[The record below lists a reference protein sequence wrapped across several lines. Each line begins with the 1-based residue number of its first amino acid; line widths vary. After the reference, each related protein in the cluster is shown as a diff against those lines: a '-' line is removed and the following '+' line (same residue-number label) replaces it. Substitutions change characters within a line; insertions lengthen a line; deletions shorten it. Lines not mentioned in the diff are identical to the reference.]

1 MAKENRGLKPSKKV
15 IRWNRSFVVLAA
27 LLVLVLGI
35 VGTTLAWLTDKTTD
49 LTNTFEYAKVSCE
62 VLEDVNEYNTQK
74 SNVRIQNTGNTDA
87 YIRATYVVT
96 IRDEEGNILYDAY
109 GTETFQKY
117 MKDLERKISDP
128 RWQKGKDGYWYYRLP
143 VAPDKETEAN
153 LFREMIGPAQIKI
166 NETTYAKTYIEILAS
181 AVQAMP
187 TNAVED
193 AWGATVQT
201 VLVPEDNSTINLLT
215 APGASSEIPG
225 N

>member
-49 LTNTFEYAKVSCE
+49 LTNTFEYAKVSCK
-62 VLEDVNEYNTQK
+62 VLETVNETKTQK
-74 SNVRIQNTGNTDA
+74 SDVRIQNTGNTDA
-87 YIRATYVVT
+87 YIRVTYVVT
-96 IRDEEGNILYDAY
+96 IRDDNGNILYDAY
-109 GTETFQKY
+109 ETEQFQNY
-117 MKDLERKISDP
+117 MDDLELWINDVF
-128 RWQKGKDGYWYYRLP
+128 WQKGIDGYWYYRLP
-143 VAPDKETEAN
+143 VPPNEETNN
-153 LFREMIGPAQIKI
+153 LFGISLISSLYIRI
-166 NETTYAKTYIEILAS
+166 NGTLRKTHIEILAS

-187 TNAVED
+187 TNAVTE

-201 VLVPEDNSTINLLT
+201 VTGENNSTINLLT
-215 APGASSEIPG
+215 APGASSDIPG

>member
-62 VLEDVNEYNTQK
+62 VLETVSDDRTTK
-74 SNVRIQNTGNTDA
+74 SDVRIKNTGNTDA
-87 YIRATYVVT
+87 YIRVTYVVT
-96 IRDEEGNILYDAY
+96 IRDDNGNILYDAY
-109 GTETFQKY
+109 ETEKFQKY
-117 MKDLERKISDP
+117 MENLESKISDAP
-128 RWQKGKDGYWYYRLP
+128 PWQRGSDGYWYYMLP
-143 VAPDKETEAN
+143 VAPNKETEAN
-153 LFREMIGPAQIKI
+153 LFRDKI
-166 NETTYAKTYIEILAS
+166 FPLFIEINGKKAETYVEILAS

-187 TNAVED
+187 TNAVTE

-201 VLVPEDNSTINLLT
+201 VTGENYTINLLT

>member
-49 LTNTFEYAKVSCE
+49 LTNTFEYAKVSCK
-62 VLEDVNEYNTQK
+62 VLETVNETKTQK
-74 SNVRIQNTGNTDA
+74 SDVRIQNTGNTDA
-87 YIRATYVVT
+87 YIRVTYVVT
-96 IRDEEGNILYDAY
+96 IRDDNGNILYDAY
-109 GTETFQKY
+109 ETEQFQNY
-117 MKDLERKISDP
+117 MDNLEHWINNDGF
-128 RWQKGKDGYWYYRLP
+128 WQKGIDGYWYYRLP
-143 VAPDKETEAN
+143 VPPNEETNN
-153 LFREMIGPAQIKI
+153 LFRISSISSLYIRI
-166 NETTYAKTYIEILAS
+166 NGTLRKTHIEILAS

-187 TNAVED
+187 TNAVTE

-201 VLVPEDNSTINLLT
+201 VTGENNSTINLLT
-215 APGASSEIPG
+215 APGASSDIPG

>member
-35 VGTTLAWLTDKTTD
+35 VGTTLAWLTYKTKD
-49 LTNTFEYAKVSCE
+49 LTNTFEYAKVSCNVEETFENNVKSE
-62 VLEDVNEYNTQK
+62 VKVK
-74 SNVRIQNTGNTDA
+74 NTGNTDA

-96 IRDEEGNILYDAY
+96 IRDKEGNILYDAY
-109 GTETFQKY
+109 ETEKFKNY
-117 MKDLERKISDP
+117 MADLERRINDDGS
-128 RWQKGKDGYWYYRLP
+128 WQEGTDGYWYYRLP
-143 VAPDKETEAN
+143 VPPNGETYK
-153 LFREMIGPAQIKI
+153 LFREKI
-166 NETTYAKTYIEILAS
+166 YSAHIEINGTGADTYIEILAS

-187 TNAVED
+187 TNAVTE

-201 VLVPEDNSTINLLT
+201 VQVPGRDYTINLLT
-215 APGASSEIPG
+215 SPGASADIPG

>member
-35 VGTTLAWLTDKTTD
+35 VGTTLAWLTDKTNALPNNFT
-49 LTNTFEYAKVSCE
+49 YAKVSCE
-62 VLEDVNEYNTQK
+62 VSEEVGENNTWK
-74 SNVRIQNTGNTDA
+74 NNVRIQNTGNTDA

-109 GTETFQKY
+109 ETEQFQKY
-117 MKDLERKISDP
+117 MENLKRKISTEP
-128 RWQKGKDGYWYYRLP
+128 YWQKGEDGYWYYRLP
-143 VAPDKETEAN
+143 VAPNEKTEE
-153 LFREMIGPAQIKI
+153 LFRDKI
-166 NETTYAKTYIEILAS
+166 FPLFIEINGKKAETYVEILAS

-187 TNAVED
+187 TKAVTE

-201 VLVPEDNSTINLLT
+201 VTGENNSTINLLT
-215 APGASSEIPG
+215 APGVSSEIPG

>member
-35 VGTTLAWLTDKTTD
+35 VGTTLAWLTDKTKD
-49 LTNTFEYAKVSCE
+49 LTNTFEYAKVSCNVEETFENNVKSE
-62 VLEDVNEYNTQK
+62 VKVK
-74 SNVRIQNTGNTDA
+74 NTGNTDA

-96 IRDEEGNILYDAY
+96 IRDKEGNILYDAY
-109 GTETFQKY
+109 ETEKFKNY
-117 MKDLERKISDP
+117 MADLERKINDDGS
-128 RWQKGKDGYWYYRLP
+128 WQEGTDGYWYYRLP
-143 VAPDKETEAN
+143 VPPNGETN
-153 LFREMIGPAQIKI
+153 KLFGEMIRSAYIEI
-166 NETTYAKTYIEILAS
+166 NGTVADTYIEILAS

-187 TNAVED
+187 TNAVTE

-201 VLVPEDNSTINLLT
+201 VQVPGRDYTINLLT
-215 APGASSEIPG
+215 APGASADIPG

>member
-35 VGTTLAWLTDKTTD
+35 VGTTLAWLTDKTKD

-62 VLEDVNEYNTQK
+62 VLETVNEDQTQK
-74 SNVRIQNTGNTDA
+74 SDVRIQNTGNTDA

-96 IRDEEGNILYDAY
+96 IRDKEGNILYDAY
-109 GTETFQKY
+109 ETEKFKNY
-117 MKDLERKISDP
+117 MADLERRINDDGS
-128 RWQKGKDGYWYYRLP
+128 WQEGKDGYWYYRLP
-143 VAPDKETEAN
+143 VAPNKETEK
-153 LFREMIGPAQIKI
+153 LFKTTIYSARIEI
-166 NETTYAKTYIEILAS
+166 NGTVADTYIEILAS

-187 TNAVED
+187 TNAVTE
-193 AWGATVQT
+193 AWKATVQT
-201 VLVPEDNSTINLLT
+201 VTGENYTINLLT
-215 APGASSEIPG
+215 APGASSGIPG

>member
-49 LTNTFEYAKVSCE
+49 LTNTFEYAKVSCK
-62 VLEDVNEYNTQK
+62 VLETVNETKTQK
-74 SNVRIQNTGNTDA
+74 SDVRIQNTGNTDA
-87 YIRATYVVT
+87 YIRVTYVVT
-96 IRDEEGNILYDAY
+96 IRDDNGNILYDAY
-109 GTETFQKY
+109 ETEQFQNY
-117 MKDLERKISDP
+117 MDDLELWINDVF
-128 RWQKGKDGYWYYRLP
+128 WQKGIDGYWYYRLP
-143 VAPDKETEAN
+143 VPPNEETNN
-153 LFREMIGPAQIKI
+153 LFRISSISSLYIRI
-166 NETTYAKTYIEILAS
+166 NGTLRKTHIEILAS

-187 TNAVED
+187 TNAVTE

-201 VLVPEDNSTINLLT
+201 VTGENNSTINLLT
-215 APGASSEIPG
+215 APGASSDIPG

>member
-35 VGTTLAWLTDKTTD
+35 VGTTLAWLTDKTKD
-49 LTNTFEYAKVSCE
+49 LTNTFEYAKVPCNVEETFENNVKSE
-62 VLEDVNEYNTQK
+62 VKVK
-74 SNVRIQNTGNTDA
+74 NTGNTDA

-109 GTETFQKY
+109 ETEQFQKY
-117 MKDLERKISDP
+117 MDNLESKISDP
-128 RWQKGKDGYWYYRLP
+128 RWQKGTDGYWYYRLP
-143 VAPDKETEAN
+143 VPPNGETYK
-153 LFREMIGPAQIKI
+153 LFREKI
-166 NETTYAKTYIEILAS
+166 YSAHIEINGTGADTYIEILAS

-187 TNAVED
+187 TNAVTE
-193 AWGATVQT
+193 AWGATVQP
-201 VLVPEDNSTINLLT
+201 VQVPGENYTINLLT
-215 APGASSEIPG
+215 APGVSSEIPG

>member
-35 VGTTLAWLTDKTTD
+35 VGTTLAWLTDKTKD
-49 LTNTFEYAKVSCE
+49 LTNTFEYAKVSCNVEETFENNVKSE
-62 VLEDVNEYNTQK
+62 VKVK
-74 SNVRIQNTGNTDA
+74 NTGNTDA

-109 GTETFQKY
+109 ETEQFQKY
-117 MKDLERKISDP
+117 MDNLESKISDP
-128 RWQKGKDGYWYYRLP
+128 RWQKGTDGYWYYRLP
-143 VAPDKETEAN
+143 VPPNGETYK
-153 LFREMIGPAQIKI
+153 LFREKI
-166 NETTYAKTYIEILAS
+166 YSAHIEINGTGADTYIEILAS

-187 TNAVED
+187 TNAVTE
-193 AWGATVQT
+193 AWGATVQP
-201 VLVPEDNSTINLLT
+201 VQVPGENYTINLLT
-215 APGASSEIPG
+215 APGVSSEIPG

>member
-35 VGTTLAWLTDKTTD
+35 VGTTLAWLTDKTKD

-62 VLEDVNEYNTQK
+62 VLETVTQTTK
-74 SNVRIQNTGNTDA
+74 SDVRIKNTGNTDA

-96 IRDEEGNILYDAY
+96 IRDYNGNILYDAY
-109 GTETFQKY
+109 ETETFQKY
-117 MKDLERKISDP
+117 MKDLEGKISTDP
-128 RWQKGKDGYWYYRLP
+128 YWQKGEDGYLYYRLP
-143 VAPDKETEAN
+143 VPPDGETHN
-153 LFREMIGPAQIKI
+153 LFGLGEIIDYAKIKI
-166 NETTYAKTYIEILAS
+166 NERTYAKTYVEILAS

-187 TNAVED
+187 TNAVEE
-193 AWGATVQT
+193 AWGATVQSVT
-201 VLVPEDNSTINLLT
+201 EGDSTINLLT
-215 APGASSEIPG
+215 APGVRPEIPG

>member
-35 VGTTLAWLTDKTTD
+35 VGTTLAWLTDKTKD

-62 VLEDVNEYNTQK
+62 VLETVTQTTK
-74 SNVRIQNTGNTDA
+74 SDVRIKNTGNTDA

-96 IRDEEGNILYDAY
+96 IRDYNGNILYDAY
-109 GTETFQKY
+109 ETETFQKY
-117 MKDLERKISDP
+117 MKDLEGKISTDP
-128 RWQKGKDGYWYYRLP
+128 YWQKGEDGYLYYRLP
-143 VAPDKETEAN
+143 VPPDGETHN
-153 LFREMIGPAQIKI
+153 LFGLGEIIDYAKIKI
-166 NETTYAKTYIEILAS
+166 NERTYAKTYVEILAS

-193 AWGATVQT
+193 AWAGAKVQT
-201 VLVPEDNSTINLLT
+201 VTVGDSTINLLT
-215 APGASSEIPG
+215 APGATPWTPG

>member
-35 VGTTLAWLTDKTTD
+35 VGTTLAWLTDKT
-49 LTNTFEYAKVSCE
+49 CE
-62 VLEDVNEYNTQK
+62 VSEEVGENNTWK
-74 SNVRIQNTGNTDA
+74 NNVTIQNTGNTDA

-109 GTETFQKY
+109 ETKDFKDY
-117 MKDLERKISDP
+117 MRGLESKISDAP
-128 RWQKGKDGYWYYRLP
+128 PWQRGSDGYWYYMLP
-143 VAPDKETEAN
+143 VAPNKETEAN
-153 LFREMIGPAQIKI
+153 LFRDKI
-166 NETTYAKTYIEILAS
+166 FPLFIEINGKKAETSVEILAS

-187 TNAVED
+187 TNAVEE
-193 AWGATVQT
+193 AWGAKVQT
-201 VLVPEDNSTINLLT
+201 VTVGDSTINLLT
-215 APGASSEIPG
+215 APGATPWTPG

>member
-35 VGTTLAWLTDKTTD
+35 VGTTLAWLTDKTKD
-49 LTNTFEYAKVSCE
+49 LTNAFEYAKVSCNVEETFENNVKSE
-62 VLEDVNEYNTQK
+62 VKVK
-74 SNVRIQNTGNTDA
+74 NTGNTDA

-109 GTETFQKY
+109 ETEKFQKY
-117 MKDLERKISDP
+117 MDNLESKISDP
-128 RWQKGKDGYWYYRLP
+128 RWQKGTDGYWYYRLP
-143 VAPDKETEAN
+143 VPPNGETYK
-153 LFREMIGPAQIKI
+153 LFREKI
-166 NETTYAKTYIEILAS
+166 YSAHIEINGTGADTYIEILAS

-187 TNAVED
+187 TNAVVD
-193 AWGATVQT
+193 AWKATVQT
-201 VLVPEDNSTINLLT
+201 VQVPEENYTINLLT

>member
-35 VGTTLAWLTDKTTD
+35 VGTTLAWLTDKTD
-49 LTNTFEYAKVSCE
+49 ALTNNFTYAKVSCQ
-62 VLEDVNEYNTQK
+62 VLETVNEDQTQK
-74 SNVRIQNTGNTDA
+74 SDVKIQNTGNTDA

-96 IRDEEGNILYDAY
+96 IRDDNGNILYDAY
-109 GTETFQKY
+109 ETEEFQRY
-117 MKDLERKISDP
+117 MDNLEHWINNDGF
-128 RWQKGKDGYWYYRLP
+128 WQKGTDDYWYYRLP
-143 VAPDKETEAN
+143 VAPNEKTEK
-153 LFREMIGPAQIKI
+153 LFRTQISSMYIRI
-166 NETTYAKTYIEILAS
+166 NGTLRKTHIEILAS

-193 AWGATVQT
+193 AWGATVQP
-201 VLVPEDNSTINLLT
+201 VQVPEENYTINLLT